1 MKSVR
6 LTSYP
11 FGMIKE
17 EHFII
22 TEEITPSLSDNE
34 ILVENIYCSTEPY
47 QRGRMI
53 PAPKNAGTNSARTG
67 RFPPIELGGRIASE
81 TVGKVIESKSALYNV
96 GDYIMHTGGWED
108 YSVLNIHLGD
118 YIPRKIDIT
127 GDADEDCLKYIVT
140 RGLVARTAYY
150 SLTHCMNMQPGDV
163 VAVSGAMGGVGHML
177 MQFALKLGASKV
189 YGITS
194 TEEKAKQV
202 SNLGG
207 TPIVVPKNTKLD
219 DLIKIMDS
227 DVHDEITH
235 YHENVS
241 NSHFMGAMKHMA
253 IGGTMVYCGAMSL
266 YNATMPSPGPN
277 IMSLVYN
284 DVTIKGCFLSRLDA
298 DKFHSFID
306 QHSADLNYITSV
318 YDGLDQIPTQF
329 CQHFVLP
336 DTRLGKSVCKIR

>member
-1 MKSVR
+1 MRSVR

-17 EHFII
+17 ENFII
-22 TEEITPSLSDNE
+22 TEEPTPSISENE

-53 PAPKNAGTNSARTG
+53 PPPKKTSTSSARTG
-67 RFPPIELGGRIASE
+67 RFPPIELGGSIAGE
-81 TVGKVIESKSALYNV
+81 TVGKVIESKSSLYNV
-96 GDYIMHTGGWED
+96 GDYIMHTNGWED
-108 YSVLNIHLGD
+108 YSVLNILLGD
-118 YIPRKIDIT
+118 PVPRKINIT

-150 SLTHCMNMQPGDV
+150 SLVHCMNVQPGDV

-177 MQFALKLGASKV
+177 IQLALKLGASKV

-202 SNLGG
+202 SDLGG
-207 TPIVVPKNTKLD
+207 TPIVVPKNAKLN
-219 DLIKIMDS
+219 DLMKIIDS
-227 DVHDEITH
+227 SVHDEINH

-241 NSHFMGAMKHMA
+241 NSHFMGVMKHMA

-277 IMSLVYN
+277 IMSLIYN
-284 DVTIKGCFLSRLDA
+284 DVTIKGCFLSNLDA
-298 DKFHSFID
+298 DSFHSFMD
-306 QHSADLNYITSV
+306 QHADDLTYFTSV
-318 YDGLDQIPTQF
+318 YDGLNQIPTQF

-336 DTRLGKSVCKIR
+336 DSRMGKSVCKL